1 MIEPIK
7 QVNSIYGYVRVST
20 AMQAKSGSSLEE
32 QQKII
37 NTFVQ
42 AKFGREVDQ
51 FFVDAGVSG
60 AKPLVKRPG
69 SRELTAIMDEHD
81 VIVATKL
88 DRLARSTSEML
99 NLIPV
104 LEDTGVTLYLCEL
117 FGDMPVVMPR
127 DPEATGLKSKFNMV
141 RRMNEMIISMMANFA
156 EMEKEMIMERTAL
169 GKMAFAE
176 KGYSIGGHTP
186 FGYTKEYDES
196 GPRRHTKLVPIPEEQ
211 AVLKTIYALRKRGL
225 GARKI
230 AKQVSNLHPGYEDFK
245 FTKVT
250 KILNRKFQGLPEAV

>member
-1 MIEPIK
+1 MIQPIK
-7 QVNSIYGYVRVST
+7 QINNIYGYVRVST

-32 QQKII
+32 QKKLISA
-37 NTFVQ
+37 FVR
-42 AKFGREVDQ
+42 AKFNKEVDR

-60 AKPLVKRPG
+60 AKPLTKREG
-69 SRELTAIMDEHD
+69 SREMTDIMDEHD

-99 NLIPV
+99 NIIPI
-104 LEDTGVTLYLCEL
+104 LEDTGVTLYFCEL
-117 FGDMPVVMPR
+117 FGDMPVVMPK
-127 DPEATGLKSKFNMV
+127 DPEETGLKSKFNMV

-176 KGYSIGGHTP
+176 KGYSIGGHSP

-211 AVLKTIYALRKRGL
+211 AVLKTIYKCRERGL
-225 GARKI
+225 GARRI
-230 AKQVSNLHPGYEDFK
+230 AKQVGSLHPGYENFPVH
-245 FTKVT
+245 KVT